1 MLFIEK
7 VKNIFDPAQ
16 QIAGLLVILARKHLM
31 CIIFFYLCEQ
41 SLASGHSNDGDV
53 TVQNPVTPS
62 RIRALLPFKTSV
74 AAAASQK
81 KSKYVKWLFDQKVSG
96 SFFPLVMSLFGGFGP
111 DSPNA

>member
-1 MLFIEK
+1 MATTLKSLADLGGFGCILEP
-7 VKNIFDPAQ
+7 VVYDRTA
-16 QIAGLLVILARKHLM
+16 LVARKRPDVEFLTRSGS
-31 CIIFFYLCEQ
+31 IF
-41 SLASGHSNDGDV
+41 GDV

-111 DSPNA
+111 DFKAVER